1 MENEMKYPN
10 AKSGLNKLF
19 TAELLTIVSGLSVA
33 FNGETVKVIGVLL
46 GLLAVVAFVIN
57 LIGLKQCAKDDVG
70 YMKAYK
76 VAIAGL
82 LVCLACTLVGAF
94 GSNSAV
100 GRAADEIQIVFTYL
114 VAWMVLKTTAPLL
127 RDCGKEAEAVYAD
140 KVRKLYTA
148 AFIVSEVLRIL
159 VDFMT
164 GDIMIAVVAIVAI
177 VALVVLLAA
186 QIKYI
191 IFLRR
196 SANAL

>member
-33 FNGETVKVIGVLL
+33 FNGETVKFIGVLL

-57 LIGLKQCAKDDVG
+57 LIGLKQCAEDDDG
-70 YMKAYK
+70 YKKAYK

-100 GRAADEIQIVFTYL
+100 VRATDEIQIVFTYL

-164 GDIMIAVVAIVAI
+164 GDIMIAVVAILAI
-177 VALVVLLAA
+177 IALIVLLTA